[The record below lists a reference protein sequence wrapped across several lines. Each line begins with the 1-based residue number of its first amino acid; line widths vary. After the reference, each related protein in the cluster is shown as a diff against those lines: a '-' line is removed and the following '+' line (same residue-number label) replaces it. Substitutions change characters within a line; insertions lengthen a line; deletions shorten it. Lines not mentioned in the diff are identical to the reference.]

1 MCFVQYLSEKTVVE
15 KSGFV
20 IDIQGKESNHR
31 SKIKANGEFL
41 KLRQIHYAY
50 LVKRC
55 NNDEKNRCTIP
66 FKHHTSKNIYK
77 VI

>member
-41 KLRQIHYAY
+41 KLRQIHTHISP
-50 LVKRC
+50 
-55 NNDEKNRCTIP
+55 N
-66 FKHHTSKNIYK
+66 S
-77 VI
+77 VITMKKSV